1 MDSGNFSGNLGR
13 VLVIFG
19 LVAVVVGLLLIFGPK
34 VPWLGRLPGDIV
46 IKRENFSLYFPL
58 TTCLLVSLLL
68 TLLFKIFRG

>member
-1 MDSGNFSGNLGR
+1 MEPGNFGGNFGR

-19 LVAVVVGLLLIFGPK
+19 LVAVVAGLLLIFGPK
-34 VPWLGRLPGDIV
+34 IPWLGRLPGDIV
-46 IKRENFSLYFPL
+46 IKRENFSFYFPL